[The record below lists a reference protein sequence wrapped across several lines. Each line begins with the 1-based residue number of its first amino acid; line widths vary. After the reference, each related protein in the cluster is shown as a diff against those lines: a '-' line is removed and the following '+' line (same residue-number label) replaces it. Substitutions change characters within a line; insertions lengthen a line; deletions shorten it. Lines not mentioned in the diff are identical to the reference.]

1 MSAIAEGDGSKT
13 LTFGDY
19 AFAGCSALTSI
30 SLPDR
35 LSGISS
41 YAFYADAALS
51 DIELGSNL
59 SAIGSYAFAQT
70 AIEEIDIPDTVS
82 EIGAN
87 AFDGCLSLIRVAFP
101 SSMKVIGS
109 SIFSNCPALSEVEI
123 PEGVTEIGASAFEG
137 CYALSQITLPS
148 TLKTIGESAFARTGI
163 VNLVIPKSVTLI
175 KGAAFAEC
183 ASLQTVVFEEGGA
196 SAEPLVLE
204 GDPGSSDT
212 DMGIFY
218 RCSALTSVS
227 FSSQVQC
234 IGSYAFYWNTML
246 SSVTFGTNENGVSQL
261 EWIGRLT
268 FCDDPITELV
278 LPEGLKETNFR
289 SFYTMDDNL
298 ARLQSVVIP
307 STMEV
312 IAEDT
317 FYGQINLKSVT
328 FTAGGRED
336 LSIDEG
342 AFYENTS
349 LKEIAFPENLSA
361 LDAAAFEGCTGLSIV
376 TVADGNAD
384 FYSLDNVLY
393 HTQTS
398 DGVRSDTIV
407 LYPSAKTGE
416 LVLPEY
422 VTEIPASA
430 FEDASLTG
438 IVLPEGVTEIGS
450 YAFAGSKIQS
460 IHIPST
466 VTYIG
471 TYAFSGCSDL
481 TSVTFAENSKL
492 EKFATTTSSSG
503 ISRTFEQTGIT
514 SIELPA
520 SLKELSGY
528 LFYQCTALK
537 TVTFAEGSKLSKI
550 GKWAFKNCSALETVV
565 LDDSIPLETINEEAF
580 GDSGLQSI
588 FIPKTVT
595 LIETKAFNACKS
607 LSDVTFS
614 ADGTDELEFENGTYS
629 SSKYYGVFS
638 GCSALTSITLP
649 YRLETVS
656 QYAFS
661 ECTSLKEINFA
672 QNEDGAYGVKTIST
686 GAFRKTAIETFVVPD
701 SVSSMPTV
709 TTYNHNTFMGCHSL
723 VSVTLPRLYTA
734 EFSYTLFADCPSL
747 KEVLVSPQNDRYS
760 SVDGVLYNKDKTVL
774 VYYPVARED
783 ANGEIATSYE
793 IPYGTVTVGE
803 FAFYH
808 NYNKSS
814 GYNDFAML
822 TEVSI
827 PASVSSIEESA
838 FQLPYLET
846 VRFEA
851 GTGAASD
858 AKTLTLGVEAFAN
871 YSLPAQSLTSIVLP
885 ARLTS
890 LGNYV
895 FRDCAAMTSVTFEE
909 GCNLKTLGT
918 YVFYDCESLTQI
930 DLPDSVNSIGNYA
943 FCNTGLTSIELPD
956 SITAL
961 PNYLFQNCEALTSV
975 GVSDALTSI
984 GTYVFRNCT
993 SLTQFVIPDKVTS
1006 IGQYAFAGSG
1016 LTSIT
1021 IPDSV
1026 DTMGNYVFDAC
1037 PNLVTVN
1044 MSSKVES
1051 LGLGMFRNCA
1061 MLKDVNFSSA
1071 SLLTSLGNY
1080 AFSGCSSLEE
1090 ILLPSGVTTIGISA
1104 FANCTALKE
1113 IDLYSVTSLGNSAF
1127 NGCSSLERFTFYGP
1141 LTTLGTKVFDGCT
1154 KLDIVIDQNNT
1165 SFAEDESGILYNS
1178 TMTEV
1183 IDLMGD
1189 LEGEVV
1195 LPDSVTTIADGV
1207 FAGTGITKITLPA
1220 GVTEISANLFQNCEN
1235 LTEVVILG
1243 RITTIGNYAFQNTAL
1258 TNFTVG
1264 REVTA
1269 IGTYAFQGCDKL
1281 ETVTFAPNGTDTL
1294 VIADYAFQD
1303 CTSLTTVE
1311 LPVRVRNG
1319 KDASGYAS
1327 NGIDNYAFEGCTNLT
1342 SVTFNVRGGET
1353 LTDYLT
1359 IGNYAFSN
1367 TALTS
1372 FTMPSYCD
1380 FRTSGGT
1387 VIGASCF
1394 ENCTALKTFTFN
1406 TDHGRSYYVGN
1417 YAFRNCTA
1425 LESINNIPRTFGF
1438 GNSNCGTGAFQNCT
1452 SLKEITIP
1460 SGNWFTDDMFLGCTG
1475 LETVTIYAYHYAP
1488 NITSGT
1494 FEGCTSLK
1502 TVNLPANMTSIET
1515 GAFAGCTSLESFMIP
1530 LALEEIEPGAFEGC
1544 TSLTTFTVMAGSNIF
1559 SAVYGNLYS
1568 ADGTTLMLYAP
1579 GKTEATFTVP
1589 STVTTI
1595 ADGAFANCT
1604 ALTNVMLPASVTT
1617 VEAGAFDGWTAA
1629 QTITVSFA
1637 ADAVPAGFASGWNAK
1652 ASVAY
1657 AAPSTAVASKS
1668 KE

>member
-1 MSAIAEGDGSKT
+1 MSAIQ
-13 LTFGDY
+13 
-19 AFAGCSALTSI
+19 
-30 SLPDR
+30 LPDR
-35 LSGISS
+35 VIEISS
-41 YAFYADAALS
+41 YAFYADASLS
-51 DIELGSNL
+51 DIQLGSEL
-59 SAIGSYAFAQT
+59 STIGSYAFAQT

-82 EIGAN
+82 EIGIK
-87 AFDGCLSLIRVAFP
+87 AFDSCQSLIRVALP
-101 SSMKVIGS
+101 SSMTTIGS
-109 SIFSNCPALSEVEI
+109 SIFSNCPVLSEVEI
-123 PEGVTEIGASAFEG
+123 PEGVIEIGASAFEG

-163 VNLVIPKSVTLI
+163 VDLVIPKSVTLI

-196 SAEPLVLE
+196 SAEGLVLE
-204 GDPGSSDT
+204 GEPTSSASDK
-212 DMGIFY
+212 GIFY
-218 RCSALTSVS
+218 MCSALTTVS

-234 IGSYAFYWNTML
+234 IGSHAFYWNTML
-246 SSVTFGTNENGVSQL
+246 SSVTFGTDENGKSQL

-268 FCDDPITELV
+268 FCDAPITELV

-289 SFYTMDDNL
+289 SFYTNDDNL
-298 ARLQSVVIP
+298 ARLRSVVIP
-307 STMEV
+307 STMET

-328 FTAGGRED
+328 FTSGGTEA
-336 LSIDEG
+336 LWIDEG
-342 AFYENTS
+342 AFYKNTS
-349 LKEIAFPENLSA
+349 LTEIEFPENLST
-361 LDAAAFEGCTGLSIV
+361 LDSAAFEGCTALRSV
-376 TVADGNAD
+376 AVADGSTS

-393 HTQTS
+393 HTQTV
-398 DGVRSDTIV
+398 DGVRSDSIV
-407 LYPSAKTGE
+407 LYPISKTGVLE
-416 LVLPEY
+416 LPEY
-422 VTEIPASA
+422 VTEIGASTFA
-430 FEDASLTG
+430 DAELTG

-450 YAFAGSKIQS
+450 YAFSDSKIQS

-492 EKFATTTSSSG
+492 EKFATTTSKSDV
-503 ISRTFEQTGIT
+503 SRTFQQTGIT

-520 SLKELSGY
+520 SLKEVPGY
-528 LFYQCTALK
+528 LFYQCSALK
-537 TVTFAEGSKLSKI
+537 TVTFAEGSKLSRI

-565 LDDSIPLETINEEAF
+565 LDDSIPLETISEEAF
-580 GDSGLQSI
+580 NESGLQSI

-638 GCSALTSITLP
+638 GCSSLTSITLP

-661 ECTSLKEINFA
+661 ECTTLKEINFA
-672 QNEDGAYGVKTIST
+672 QNEDGAYGVKTISA
-686 GAFRKTAIETFVVPD
+686 GAFRKTALETFVVPD

-709 TTYNHNTFMGCHSL
+709 TAYNNNTFTGCHSL

-747 KEVLVSPQNDRYS
+747 KEVLVSEQNDRYS
-760 SVDGVLYNKDKTVL
+760 SVDGVLFNKDRTVL

-783 ANGEIATSYE
+783 ATGEIATSYE
-793 IPYGTVTVGE
+793 IPYGTVTVGK

-838 FQLPYLET
+838 FQLPYLES
-846 VRFEA
+846 VRFES
-851 GTGAASD
+851 GTGVASD

-871 YSLPAQSLTSIVLP
+871 YSLPVQSLRSIELP

-895 FRDCAAMTSVTFEE
+895 FRDCASLTSVTFAE
-909 GCNLKTLGT
+909 GCNLETMGT
-918 YVFYDCESLTQI
+918 HVFYDCESLTQI
-930 DLPDSVNSIGNYA
+930 DLPESVKSIGANSFA
-943 FCNTGLTSIELPD
+943 NTGLVSIDLPD
-956 SITAL
+956 GITSL

-975 GVSDALTSI
+975 GLPRSLDSI

-993 SLTQFVIPDKVTS
+993 SLTQFVIPDGVST

-1021 IPDSV
+1021 IPESV
-1026 DTMGNYVFDAC
+1026 DTLGNYVFDAC
-1037 PNLVTVN
+1037 SNLVSVN

-1051 LGLGMFRNCA
+1051 LSIGVFRNCSA
-1061 MLKDVNFSSA
+1061 LQEVNFPGA
-1071 SLLTSLGNY
+1071 SNLTSIGKL
-1080 AFSGCSSLEE
+1080 AFSGCSSLTE
-1090 ILLPSGVTTIGISA
+1090 IDLPAGVSTIGDSA
-1104 FANCTALKE
+1104 FADCTSLVSIE
-1113 IDLYSVTSLGNSAF
+1113 LYSATSLGKSAF
-1127 NGCSSLERFTFYGP
+1127 SGCSALESFTFYGP
-1141 LTTLGTKVFDGCT
+1141 LTTLGTNVFDGCT
-1154 KLDIVIDQNNT
+1154 KLNIIIDQNNT

-1258 TNFTVG
+1258 TSFTVG

-1327 NGIDNYAFEGCTNLT
+1327 NGIDNYAFEGCINLT

-1359 IGNYAFSN
+1359 FGNYAFSN
-1367 TALTS
+1367 TGLTS
-1372 FTMPSYCD
+1372 FTMPSYAD
-1380 FRTSGGT
+1380 FRTSGST

-1406 TDHGRSYYVGN
+1406 SDHGRSYYVGN

-1425 LESINNIPRTFGF
+1425 LESLNNIPRTFGF
-1438 GNSNCGTGAFQNCT
+1438 GNRNCGTGAFQNCT

-1460 SGNWFTDDMFLGCTG
+1460 SGNWYNTDMFLGCTA
-1475 LETVTIYAYHYAP
+1475 LETVTIYASHFAP
-1488 NITSGT
+1488 NITSGV

-1515 GAFAGCTSLESFMIP
+1515 GAFAGCTSLETFVIP
-1530 LALEEIEPGAFEGC
+1530 MALEEIEPGAFEGC

-1559 SAVYGNLYS
+1559 SAVDGNLYS

-1604 ALTNVMLPASVTT
+1604 ALTNVVLPASVTT

-1629 QTITVSFA
+1629 QTISVSFA
-1637 ADAVPAGFASGWNAK
+1637 QGATPAGFASGWSDGATVVY
-1652 ASVAY
+1652 ASS
-1657 AAPSTAVASKS
+1657 AP
-1668 KE
+1668 ED